1 MLAVEALEP
10 HAGLRAPEE
19 LRLGTRHHLQVPVP
33 LPAQRVVGFARLD
46 ESVAR
51 VLPHRLQLAVARLVS
66 LGVRD
71 QQGLV
76 HEPREK
82 VEHRVVLHRRTRA
95 DRFRGVQRSASH
107 EDRQAT
113 QHRSLVLREQVVA
126 PVDRLPQRLVARDG
140 DAAGA
145 GQEAKPI
152 VEAGGDLLAWEGT
165 HPGSGE
171 LQRPGHAVETTTDL
185 PDRRGVARGD
195 PEIGGRRHRALD
207 EEPD

>member
-82 VEHRVVLHRRTRA
+82 VEHRVVLDRWTAA
-95 DRFRGVQRSASH
+95 DRFRSFQRCASH
-107 EDRQAT
+107 EDCQAP
-113 QHRSLVLREQVVA
+113 QNRSLILGETRVFVA
-126 PVDRLPQRLVARDG
+126 DDG
-140 DAAGA
+140 TTFAETAIPDPIRMLGA
-145 GQEAKPI
+145 
-152 VEAGGDLLAWEGT
+152 LL
-165 HPGSGE
+165 SF
-171 LQRPGHAVETTTDL
+171 
-185 PDRRGVARGD
+185 
-195 PEIGGRRHRALD
+195 
-207 EEPD
+207 